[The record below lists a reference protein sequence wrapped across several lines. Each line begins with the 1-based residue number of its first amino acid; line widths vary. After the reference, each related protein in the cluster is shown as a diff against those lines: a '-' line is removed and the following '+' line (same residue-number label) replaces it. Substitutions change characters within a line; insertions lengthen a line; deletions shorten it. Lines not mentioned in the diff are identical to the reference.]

1 MERVGVRDLRQ
12 NASKVLDRVKA
23 GEVVEVTERGV
34 PVAMLVPVHGDDRAG
49 WIDAGLLVPALRPE
63 GVVAAPEYML
73 PVGQTSAAILDELR
87 GERG

>member
-1 MERVGVRDLRQ
+1 
-12 NASKVLDRVKA
+12 
-23 GEVVEVTERGV
+23 
-34 PVAMLVPVHGDDRAG
+34 MLVPVRGDDRAG

-63 GVVAAPEYML
+63 GVVEAPEYML